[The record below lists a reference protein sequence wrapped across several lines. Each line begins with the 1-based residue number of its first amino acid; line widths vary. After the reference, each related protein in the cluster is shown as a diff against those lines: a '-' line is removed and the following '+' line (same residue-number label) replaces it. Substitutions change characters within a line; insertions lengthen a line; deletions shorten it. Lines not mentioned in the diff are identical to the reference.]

1 MGGMFSC
8 HSELKHCKAELQRY
22 TNPMLGTVDHKLKH
36 KGENEPKVGG
46 KRKSRYRNKTHNTR
60 RR

>member
-22 TNPMLGTVDHKLKH
+22 TNPMLVTVAHKLKH
-36 KGENEPKVGG
+36 KGENELVGG
-46 KRKSRYRNKTHNTR
+46 KRTRRYKKTRNTR